1 MKVTSLAADLINI
14 SSLSGNEE
22 AVFSFTKQWFEAN
35 NFDFSIQED
44 LFVAGRKFAK
54 KHDKAVIL
62 SGHLDTVTA
71 GDKSLWSTSP
81 TKANLQDGRLM
92 GLGASDM
99 KSAVAAQMLAVAE
112 IRSAEYDLWVVAVGN
127 EELDGS
133 GSEAFMQWFE
143 AEYDYKQAVCV
154 IGEPTDLDRIE
165 IGHRGN
171 RFVSVRFSGLSGHAS
186 QQASFSESSLF
197 AANVFLSNIDK
208 IAKSLAGNYSD
219 DLMGSPSIV
228 PTVISAGDA
237 DSPNKAAAITDIIL
251 DIRTTPQLDE
261 DFDSWFKQLAKEY
274 NFEYNYVV
282 PPVASSL
289 CDKNS
294 LLIKNMISSSGIDN
308 ISISKGATDQISF
321 QSRGNDTVVFGPGEF
336 SQAHK
341 VDEFIYVD
349 KLSHYK
355 KILERF
361 LTEFKF

>member
-171 RFVSVRFSGLSGHAS
+171 RFVNVRFSGLSGHVS
-186 QQASFSESSLF
+186 
-197 AANVFLSNIDK
+197 
-208 IAKSLAGNYSD
+208 
-219 DLMGSPSIV
+219 
-228 PTVISAGDA
+228 
-237 DSPNKAAAITDIIL
+237 
-251 DIRTTPQLDE
+251 
-261 DFDSWFKQLAKEY
+261 
-274 NFEYNYVV
+274 
-282 PPVASSL
+282 
-289 CDKNS
+289 
-294 LLIKNMISSSGIDN
+294 
-308 ISISKGATDQISF
+308 
-321 QSRGNDTVVFGPGEF
+321 
-336 SQAHK
+336 
-341 VDEFIYVD
+341 
-349 KLSHYK
+349 
-355 KILERF
+355 
-361 LTEFKF
+361 